1 MISVLIVDD
10 HTLVIEGIKTLL
22 QDAPGIS
29 YVGHATSA
37 GNCRGLLAQLRPD
50 VVLLDINL
58 PDENGID
65 LCAEITQE
73 YPTISVLALT
83 TYNQETT
90 IRKMMDSGALGY
102 ILKNVT
108 CDELSTAIHTVYEG
122 KTFLSFDV
130 AKTLQNSS
138 SNDPLVPVLTR
149 REKEVLMLIAEGFNT
164 KEIAARLFV
173 GSTTVDTYRKNLL
186 VKLNARNTAMLI
198 RMAVVHKLIEL
209 N

>member
-1 MISVLIVDD
+1 M
-10 HTLVIEGIKTLL
+10 TRWC
-22 QDAPGIS
+22 P
-29 YVGHATSA
+29 
-37 GNCRGLLAQLRPD
+37 
-50 VVLLDINL
+50 
-58 PDENGID
+58 
-65 LCAEITQE
+65 
-73 YPTISVLALT
+73 
-83 TYNQETT
+83 
-90 IRKMMDSGALGY
+90 
-102 ILKNVT
+102 
-108 CDELSTAIHTVYEG
+108 
-122 KTFLSFDV
+122 V